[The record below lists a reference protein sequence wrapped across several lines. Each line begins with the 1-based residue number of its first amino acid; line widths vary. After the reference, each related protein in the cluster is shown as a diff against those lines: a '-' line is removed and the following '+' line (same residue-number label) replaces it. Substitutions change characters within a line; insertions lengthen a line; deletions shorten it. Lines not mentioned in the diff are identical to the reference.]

1 MPEKPIVLDAFLGN
15 WSVRRKIVDYR
26 TGGVFSFE
34 GKAVLTNTFF
44 EEQGQIDY
52 GDNAFS
58 AERAYRIQADGDSI
72 SVLFPNGARFIE
84 LSPAVSQAVHH
95 HCGQDTYIGRFFFR
109 GREAWAERWRVS
121 GPRKHYASLAHYRRL
136 PCLDAA
142 RAGELSQR

>member
-1 MPEKPIVLDAFLGN
+1 MVLDAFLGN

-34 GKAVLTNTFF
+34 GEAVLTNTSF
-44 EEQGQIDY
+44 EERGQIDY
-52 GDNAFS
+52 GAGAFS
-58 AERAYRIQADGDSI
+58 AERAYRIQTDGDSI
-72 SVLFPNGARFIE
+72 SVLFANGARFIE
-84 LSPAVSQAVHH
+84 LGPAVSQAVHH
-95 HCGQDTYIGRFFFR
+95 HCGQDIYLGRFFFR

-136 PCLDAA
+136 SCLDAT

>member
-1 MPEKPIVLDAFLGN
+1 MVLDAFLGN

-34 GKAVLTNTFF
+34 GKAVLTNTSF

-109 GREAWAERWRVS
+109 DREAWAERWRVS

-136 PCLDAA
+136 PHLDAA
-142 RAGELSQR
+142 GKLPQR